1 MKCNI
6 CNKEFSPDCDYN
18 QGRCPHLPSM
28 AEEILNSKYKT
39 RYYDLVQKIK
49 AWFNKKTI
57 RN

>member
-49 AWFNKKTI
+49 AWFNKKQ
-57 RN
+57 